1 MSHRIA
7 IAQSISTLVGNPDGT
22 ADGSNSNELTETTKN
37 GLIEKIKTTDPS
49 SPEFSRLSQLLTEM
63 REKLRKLEKL
73 LEQENQYI
81 MMRLKSGEANNGAV
95 FR

>member
-1 MSHRIA
+1 MNHRID
-7 IAQSISTLVGNPDGT
+7 IAGSISTLVGSPTDR
-22 ADGSNSNELTETTKN
+22 SNDTKN
-37 GLIEKIKTTDPS
+37 GLINQLKDLDPS
-49 SPEFSRLSQLLTEM
+49 SPEFSKISQLLTEM